1 MSNNR
6 PFPSEATDFVL
17 RALEQSSQ
25 PLGVTKLNK
34 AIPKSAPFQKKQ
46 LPELLEQMAESN
58 QIRAHHQAKSIT
70 YWLPAHEKQ
79 ACARILEALDEKP
92 LTQTELRN
100 KFKSLLIGWPQKK
113 RAELVERLIK
123 EKRVY
128 KLPPLTGKS
137 VSFSVAPANPRD
149 YLQKP
154 ISELA
159 DRIKK
164 LAGQLTEAG
173 VEPAQLFSAAHDLWR
188 RALPV
193 GFDQKQALP
202 ANFDQLILDGMER
215 RATTD
220 PLVSLSE
227 LRRDLAFAI
236 PDKGDFDRAV
246 LRLAEA
252 GRVVL
257 HRHDYPTG
265 LSQPERDALVSDE
278 RGNYFIGVTKV

>member
-34 AIPKSAPFQKKQ
+34 AIPKAAPFQKKQ
-46 LPELLEQMAESN
+46 LPELLEQMVESN

-70 YWLPAHEKQ
+70 YWLPAHEEQ

-123 EKRVY
+123 ERRVY

-137 VSFSVAPANPRD
+137 VSFSVTPANPRD

-159 DRIKK
+159 DRITK
-164 LAGQLTEAG
+164 LAGQLAEAG

-188 RALPV
+188 RALP
-193 GFDQKQALP
+193 
-202 ANFDQLILDGMER
+202 ANFDQVILDGVER
-215 RATTD
+215 LAATD

-236 PDKGDFDRAV
+236 PNKNDFDRAV
-246 LRLAEA
+246 LRLAET

-257 HRHDYPTG
+257 HRHDYPTS